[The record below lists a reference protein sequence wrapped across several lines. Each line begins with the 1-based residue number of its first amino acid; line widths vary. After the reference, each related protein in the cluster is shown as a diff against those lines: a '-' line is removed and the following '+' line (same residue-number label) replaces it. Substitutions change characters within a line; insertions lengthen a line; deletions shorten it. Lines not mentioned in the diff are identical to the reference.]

1 MVIIRILPKSPMIE
15 TNIWLDKEDKQVLTK
30 KAQQKQ
36 LSLSTFI
43 DIITNEYIFGCYI
56 PNEYLHKGKK
66 QTHIKI
72 KNHNKHELTPT
83 IITNCVYIYLHHE
96 KHPKYKELK
105 EHLTKLDR
113 KIQSKA
119 DKTTDNFYLGNQIIR
134 SQYYLQQK
142 RQNKQC

>member
-1 MVIIRILPKSPMIE
+1 MIE
-15 TNIWLDKEDKQVLTK
+15 TNIWLEKEDKQVLTK

-43 DIITNEYIFGCYI
+43 DIITQTYVFGCYI
-56 PNEYLHKGKK
+56 PKEYIHKGKQ
-66 QTHIKI
+66 QTHVKLKNKNKI
-72 KNHNKHELTPT
+72 ELTPT

-96 KHPKYKELK
+96 KHPKYEELK
-105 EHLTKLDR
+105 EYLTKLDR
-113 KIQSKA
+113 KIQSLS

-142 RQNKQC
+142 RATKQC